1 MRNRFFNLSTRVPFN
16 LFSVPRSCK
25 EPLTK
30 FWVTCYVFLY
40 SAAFFFFFFFF
51 SSFLLFTIHAF
62 CCCNYC
68 NLLLIVMLVNCMN
81 LENQ

>member
-1 MRNRFFNLSTRVPFN
+1 MRNRFLTSRPGFLSIYFQCLAHVKS
-16 LFSVPRSCK
+16 LYQISGYMLCI
-25 EPLTK
+25 
-30 FWVTCYVFLY
+30 LY
-40 SAAFFFFFFFF
+40 SAALFF

-68 NLLLIVMLVNCMN
+68 NLLLIVMFVNCMN